1 MGSRSLEK
9 AKSAIETLKEECPEA
24 SNTVEAVQLDLT
36 SDQSIENALNQ
47 VQTNQGR
54 LDVLI
59 NNAGMRSYCR
69 HFDSSFQLIYPRSD
83 LRPGIPRQQGLTA
96 RVFQQGL

>member
-9 AKSAIETLKEECPEA
+9 AKSAIETLKEDCPAA

-36 SDQSIENALNQ
+36 SDQSIENAFKQ
-47 VQTNQGR
+47 VETNQGR

-59 NNAGMRSYCR
+59 NNAGMCSYCDA
-69 HFDSSFQLIYPRSD
+69 FCPPLN
-83 LRPGIPRQQGLTA
+83 
-96 RVFQQGL
+96 